1 MAYWIVATSQSH
13 TYSIRLCLPVNSL
26 LLLCVRA
33 HGYSF
38 VNVCVFCLFIS
49 FYARCYA
56 LLQGCNHI
64 LTNANKTVFFKKIRF
79 FWISTNEE
87 APTLNAHQNIFFFLQ
102 NYRQSCWNRQAHI
115 VSYCQQRK
123 IKFFFSSPVYFH
135 WNWIVFRLHLSIFFL
150 DINVLPYVYRWQHA
164 MCVSGFAWTPCD
176 ACESFS
182 VLYILYI
189 YFSHWQ

>member
-1 MAYWIVATSQSH
+1 MLAYWIVATSQSH

-26 LLLCVRA
+26 VLLCVRA

-79 FWISTNEE
+79 FGVSTNEE
-87 APTLNAHQNIFFFLQ
+87 APTLNAHQNIFSFLQ
-102 NYRQSCWNRQAHI
+102 NYRQLCWNRQAHI

-123 IKFFFSSPVYFH
+123 IKYFFFFSR
-135 WNWIVFRLHLSIFFL
+135 VFSLKL
-150 DINVLPYVYRWQHA
+150 D
-164 MCVSGFAWTPCD
+164 C
-176 ACESFS
+176 FS
-182 VLYILYI
+182 VTFIHF
-189 YFSHWQ
+189 FSRYKCSTVCV